1 MHGTITF
8 REETFMKSIILPH
21 GKYQDLESYKNSVII
36 YAATQYF
43 CQHYLSRGDRTID
56 QMTQAAR
63 SGKQNIVEGCMASG
77 ASTETEIKLISV
89 ARASLE
95 ELLEDY
101 KDYLRTHNLLLWNK
115 DDIRTIQVRQMARLK
130 DRNYEVYR
138 PIIESN
144 SPEYVCNA
152 MITLI
157 HQTNFLLD
165 HLLDCLQRSLCAKGS
180 IRERIFQTK
189 KQYGEKKPR
198 LSFDQELE
206 RLRTIYQ
213 KLNSDNTI
221 NAELKTDVLSLVKE
235 VAMLLKEKNQ

>member
-115 DDIRTIQVRQMARLK
+115 DDIRTIQVRQMAKLK

-165 HLLDCLQRSLCAKGS
+165 RQLDSLQHAFCAKGGM
-180 IRERIFQTK
+180 RERMYQAR
-189 KQYGEKKPR
+189 KQALQNNSR
-198 LSFDQELE
+198 QEVTESLE
-206 RLRTIYQ
+206 LLRVIYQ
-213 KLNSDNTI
+213 KLYANETMPEDFKADI
-221 NAELKTDVLSLVKE
+221 LSLVTQ
-235 VAMLLKEKNQ
+235 VGLLLKGK

>member
-1 MHGTITF
+1 MI
-8 REETFMKSIILPH
+8 
-21 GKYQDLESYKNSVII
+21 
-36 YAATQYF
+36 
-43 CQHYLSRGDRTID
+43 
-56 QMTQAAR
+56 QAAR
-63 SGKQNIVEGCMASG
+63 SGKQNIVEGSMASG
-77 ASTETEIKLISV
+77 ASTETELKLISV

-101 KDYLRTHNLLLWNK
+101 KDYLLIHTLPQWSK
-115 DDIRTIQVRQMARLK
+115 DDARIIQIRQMARMKEKGYDL
-130 DRNYEVYR
+130 YR
-138 PIIESN
+138 PFIEN
-144 SPEYVCNA
+144 CSPEVTCNT

-189 KQYGEKKPR
+189 KQYGEKKP
-198 LSFDQELE
+198 
-206 RLRTIYQ
+206 LRTIYQ